1 MAREVLKLTAVAR
14 HFQRGSEILHA
25 LEDVNLTIVQGDF
38 VAITGPSGSGKST
51 LMSIMG
57 CLDRV
62 DQGSVSVLDRV
73 VSDLREDEVAGIRC
87 VSLGFVFQSYH
98 LLADLSALENVALA
112 GLYAGYS
119 KTQAQTR
126 AAELLTQVGLGDRV
140 DHLPSQLSGGQ
151 QQRVAIARA
160 LFHEHA
166 ILLADEPT
174 GALDSKS
181 SADLMT
187 LFHTLNEHGRSIV
200 IVTHDPT
207 VAAACRRNIHVHDG
221 RIVAD
226 EQRSSNANSK
236 AEVTV
241 NPAQGA
247 RPNLMKDALFSSVA
261 LMQRRLTRTFLTL
274 IGTIVGI
281 TAVIVIVALGDGA
294 KQAVVATVGSLG
306 SDLIVVMANNRAER
320 ALNAAPIKGFSE
332 AEQELILTFP
342 EVRTAVLE
350 MPITRPIAFG
360 GTSTETLV
368 TGTNA
373 DFPMVHNWPLAD
385 GSFFTAQ
392 DERAMAPVIV
402 MGSKVRD
409 RLFIGGSG
417 LGEWVAIGDS
427 YFQVI
432 GIMSDKGASPA
443 GVDLDDIA
451 LIPFSSS
458 VLRLGQER
466 EAKFI
471 MAKTEPGADLE
482 HVATDLQEQLNS
494 SRGTPEIVA
503 RTLAGIVALE
513 LQTRKTLTVL
523 LSALSLISLLVGG
536 VGITNITLI
545 SVVERTREIGLRKAL
560 GARRNDIAMQFLIET
575 TVTSVV
581 GGVIGVALG
590 MLCVLAMQAV
600 GFPAVF
606 NIYALTAA
614 VAMSAIT
621 GAMAGVLPARR
632 AAALHPVEALLT
644 P

>member
-1 MAREVLKLTAVAR
+1 MALEVLKLTTVAR
-14 HFQRGSEILHA
+14 HFQRGSEVIRA
-25 LEDVNLTIVQGDF
+25 LEEVNLTIAQGDF

-51 LMSIMG
+51 LMSVMG

-62 DQGSVSVLDRV
+62 DQGSVSVLGRA
-73 VSDLREDEVAGIRC
+73 VSDLREDEVASIRC

-98 LLADLSALENVALA
+98 LLTDLSALENVALA
-112 GLYAGYS
+112 GLYAGWS
-119 KTQAQTR
+119 KTRAQAR
-126 AAELLTQVGLGDRV
+126 AIELLTQVGLGDRV
-140 DHLPSQLSGGQ
+140 NHLPSQLSGGQ
-151 QQRVAIARA
+151 QQRVAVARA

-174 GALDSKS
+174 GALDSKA
-181 SADLMT
+181 SADLMA
-187 LFHTLNEHGRSIV
+187 LFHALNEQGRTIV
-200 IVTHDPT
+200 IVTHDPN
-207 VAAACRRNIHVHDG
+207 VAAECRRNIQVHDG

-226 EQRSSNANSK
+226 KQRSSKADAI

-241 NPAQGA
+241 DPAQGA
-247 RPNLMKDALFSSVA
+247 RPNLVKDALFSSVA
-261 LMQRRLTRTFLTL
+261 LMRRRLMRTFLTL

-306 SDLIVVMANNRAER
+306 SDLIVVMADNRAER
-320 ALNAAPIKGFSE
+320 PLNAAPIKGFSE
-332 AEQELILTFP
+332 AEQELILAVP
-342 EVRTAVLE
+342 EVRAAVLE
-350 MPITRPIAFG
+350 MPITRPVAFG
-360 GTSTETLV
+360 GASTETLV

-373 DFPMVHNWPLAD
+373 DFPMVHNWPLVE

-392 DERAMAPVIV
+392 DERAMAPVMVI
-402 MGSKVRD
+402 GSKVRD
-409 RLFIGGSG
+409 RLFAGSSA

-432 GIMSDKGASPA
+432 GIMYDKGASPA

-466 EAKFI
+466 EAEFI
-471 MAKTEPGADLE
+471 MAKTEQGADLE
-482 HVATDLQEQLNS
+482 RISTEIQDLLNTA
-494 SRGTPEIVA
+494 RGTPEIAA

-513 LQTRKTLTVL
+513 LQTRTTLTVL

-560 GARRNDIAMQFLIET
+560 GARRSDIAMQFLIET
-575 TVTSVV
+575 TVTSVL
-581 GGVIGVALG
+581 GGAIGVALG

-606 NIYALTAA
+606 NAYALTAA

>member
-1 MAREVLKLTAVAR
+1 MAREVLKLTTVAR
-14 HFQRGSEILHA
+14 HFQRGSEIILA

-51 LMSIMG
+51 LMSVMG

-62 DQGSVSVLDRV
+62 DRGSVSVLGRG
-73 VSDLREDEVAGIRC
+73 VSDLREDEVARLRC

-112 GLYAGYS
+112 GLYAGWS
-119 KTQAQTR
+119 KVRAQTR
-126 AAELLTQVGLGDRV
+126 ATELLTQLGLGDRV

-151 QQRVAIARA
+151 QQRVAVARA

-181 SADLMT
+181 STDLMS
-187 LFHTLNEHGRSIV
+187 LFRALNEQGRTIV

-207 VAAACRRNIHVHDG
+207 VAVECRRNIQMLDG

-226 EQRSSNANSK
+226 EQRFAKANPI

-241 NPAQGA
+241 NPVQGA
-247 RPNLMKDALFSSVA
+247 QPNLVKDALFSSVA
-261 LMQRRLTRTFLTL
+261 LMRRRLLRTFLTL

-281 TAVIVIVALGDGA
+281 MAVIVIVALGDGA

-306 SDLIVVMANNRAER
+306 SDLIVLMADNRVER
-320 ALNAAPIKGFSE
+320 PLNAAPIKGFSV
-332 AEQELILTFP
+332 AEQELILAVP

-350 MPITRPIAFG
+350 MPITRTVAFG
-360 GTSTETLV
+360 GTSTDTLV

-373 DFPMVHNWPLAD
+373 EFPMVHNWPVAE
-385 GSFFTAQ
+385 GSFFTPH

-402 MGSKVRD
+402 IGSKVRD
-409 RLFIGGSG
+409 RLFADNST

-432 GIMSDKGASPA
+432 GVMYDKGASPA
-443 GVDLDDIA
+443 GVDLDDTA

-466 EAKFI
+466 EAQFI

-482 HVATDLQEQLNS
+482 RISTEIQDLLNAA
-494 SRGTPEIVA
+494 RGTPEIAA

-513 LQTRKTLTVL
+513 LQTRQTLTVL

-560 GARRNDIAMQFLIET
+560 GARHNDIAMQFLIET
-575 TVTSVV
+575 TVTSAI

-606 NIYALTAA
+606 NTYALTAS

-621 GAMAGVLPARR
+621 GAIAGILPARR
-632 AAALHPVEALLT
+632 AASLHPVEALLT